1 MKRAVSQQMFFRQR
15 RRVCRGLLA
24 LGFGLVAC
32 QEQAAGT
39 AAPGTPHTSTTPS
52 QEQATGTAAPDTPDA
67 SATLSPEILDLPQP
81 RTGGDVSLEETL
93 ARRRSVRQYT
103 DEHLTVD
110 EMSQLLWAAQG
121 ITRDWGGRTAPSA
134 GALYP
139 LEVYVATPQGL
150 YHYQPDGHRAQVLS
164 RQDLREALA
173 RAGLDQSAIRD
184 APAVFVIAAV
194 YARTA
199 GKYGNRAERYVK
211 LEAGHVGQNILL
223 QAVAL
228 GLGGVPIGAF
238 HDAQVQ
244 RVLGLPADHE
254 PLYLMPVGHP
264 TQGTS

>member
-1 MKRAVSQQMFFRQR
+1 MKRTASQQTFFHQR
-15 RRVCRGLLA
+15 RKVCRGLLA
-24 LGFGLVAC
+24 LGLGLVAC
-32 QEQAAGT
+32 
-39 AAPGTPHTSTTPS
+39 
-52 QEQATGTAAPDTPDA
+52 QEQATGTAAPDTPHTSATPQEQAAGTAAPDTPDT
-67 SATLSPEILDLPQP
+67 SATLSLEILDLPQP
-81 RTGGDVSLEETL
+81 RTRSDVSLEETL

-103 DEHLTVD
+103 DEHLTMD

-139 LEVYVATPQGL
+139 LEVYVSTPEGL
-150 YHYQPDGHRAQVLS
+150 YHYLLDDHRAEVLS
-164 RQDLREALA
+164 RQDLRQALA
-173 RAGLDQSAIRD
+173 RAGLDQSAIHD

-264 TQGTS
+264 TQGTG